1 MPTDD
6 TSPTAIITGGGRGMG
21 LATAAIL
28 GRDHRVVLVDLDRDV
43 LDRAVAHLA
52 ELRVDATGVVCD
64 ITDRTAVDT
73 VFAGAHTLGPTRAV
87 VHAAGVS
94 PSMGNA
100 EVIVRINA
108 LGTVNVTEAALARAH
123 PGSALVN
130 VASVAGHM
138 MPRALLPIPVFRSA
152 LTNAHRMTSRLTR
165 IAELTGRGASGTAY
179 SLSKAFVIWYS
190 ARMAAAFGARGAR
203 ILSVSP
209 GSFDTDMGRLE
220 KNAGSEELLRFAALE
235 RFGQPEEIA
244 ELLAFCASTKPGYL
258 TGTDV
263 LCDGG
268 TRAGLTL
275 AGLVAMARGR

>member
-1 MPTDD
+1 MTTGD
-6 TSPTAIITGGGRGMG
+6 TAPTAIITGGGRGMG

-28 GRDHRVVLVDLDRDV
+28 GRDHHVVLVDLDRTV
-43 LDRAVAHLA
+43 LDRAVEHLA
-52 ELRVDATGVVCD
+52 ELHVDATGMVCD
-64 ITDRTAVDT
+64 ITDRAAVDT
-73 VFAGAHTLGPTRAV
+73 VFAGAHTLGTLRAV

-94 PSMGNA
+94 PSMGDA
-100 EVIVRINA
+100 EAIVRINA
-108 LGTVNVTEAALARAH
+108 LGTVNVTEAALASAR

-138 MPRALLPIPVFRSA
+138 MPRALLPTPVFRTA
-152 LTNAHRMTSRLTR
+152 LTDSHRMASRLTR

-220 KNAGSEELLRFAALE
+220 KKTGSEEMLRFAALE
-235 RFGQPEEIA
+235 RLGQPEEIA
-244 ELLAFCASTKPGYL
+244 EVLAFCASTRPGYL
-258 TGTDV
+258 TGTDI